1 MLDRN
6 LLLTMDQWKVDTGGG
21 GPLDRTKDGGG
32 IGPDREEIRTDPLL
46 HLHHPPLLGL
56 LGVIDVGRG

>member
-1 MLDRN
+1 
-6 LLLTMDQWKVDTGGG
+6 MDQWKVDTGGG

-46 HLHHPPLLGL
+46 HLHHPLLIGL